1 MQNIGNT
8 YQTKQSE
15 FATSGKTV
23 KTDVKAAFDFAA
35 IFSDLNAKSDSHTNL
50 SNVMASA
57 KDNRLN
63 AVKQSN
69 TKKTAAKEDLRKDN
83 SINKDNED
91 PEEKKTKNKDK
102 TTVTEDLS
110 LALKDLNALL
120 EESNQEDLQV
130 QIDPA
135 TASKDFLSVPEDN
148 LDLASDYVPTELVVE
163 TKVNQHTDN
172 ANVTDDTVDLV
183 LASNSNNSKL
193 LNQLKQFANTQDTE
207 VLDLSTDKLKEFLA
221 KVDVSSLSEQD
232 FATFKFLKE
241 QSVALDSPKPLL
253 NLQQQLATLSN
264 VKLTAVTNDPLL
276 DTKVSVSNL
285 LNELDGK
292 VNLNTDTTSISADE
306 DFGFKDFENIENSL
320 KLSKL
325 LDDELQDLDTKEQIN
340 SIMDAKDKANANTL
354 ARSLELLKQVSS
366 GMNVSPRLNMTS
378 SDRVDSNLVASK
390 TTLESALMEKQ
401 ATAFSSNSAFE
412 NGSFSE
418 NSNSQQ
424 SFNQN
429 FLNSLNQANK
439 TVSTES
445 KPTLNQTPD
454 LLTLSKNLKENAE
467 ALTEKV
473 MKMAS
478 RNLKSMVL
486 DLNPTNLGKMK
497 ITLDLTN
504 ADEIAKI
511 SIGASQAGTRALVES
526 TLESLKE
533 TLKQNFIEAQTD
545 VVDYEEGEP
554 NHEQYASGD
563 EQHQPQHESSQ
574 DERADNGILFASDEN
589 SENETENSQLND
601 LENINNSQ
609 NANGISYFA

>member
-110 LALKDLNALL
+110 LALNDLNALL
-120 EESNQEDLQV
+120 NDTNQEDLQV

-135 TASKDFLSVPEDN
+135 ASKDFLSVSQDN
-148 LDLASDYVPTELVVE
+148 LDLASDYVPTDLVVE
-163 TKVNQHTDN
+163 AKVNQHTDN

-264 VKLTAVTNDPLL
+264 GKLTVANDPLL
-276 DTKVSVSNL
+276 NTKVSVSNL
-285 LNELDGK
+285 LKELEGK
-292 VNLNTDTTSISADE
+292 VNLNTDTTNISADE

-366 GMNVSPRLNMTS
+366 GMNVSPRMNMTS

-526 TLESLKE
+526 TLDSLKE

-554 NHEQYASGD
+554 NHEQYASDD

-574 DERADNGILFASDEN
+574 QKSSDNGILFASDEN
-589 SENETENSQLND
+589 SERETENSQLND

>member
-91 PEEKKTKNKDK
+91 SEEKKTKNKDK

-264 VKLTAVTNDPLL
+264 VKLTAANDPLL
-276 DTKVSVSNL
+276 NTKVSVSNL
-285 LNELDGK
+285 LNELEGK

-526 TLESLKE
+526 TLDSLKE

-554 NHEQYASGD
+554 NHEQYASDD

-574 DERADNGILFASDEN
+574 QKSSDNGILFASDEN
-589 SENETENSQLND
+589 SERETENSQLND

>member
-23 KTDVKAAFDFAA
+23 KTDVKAAFDFAV

-110 LALKDLNALL
+110 LALNDLNALL
-120 EESNQEDLQV
+120 NDTNQEDLQV

-135 TASKDFLSVPEDN
+135 ASKDFLSVSQDN
-148 LDLASDYVPTELVVE
+148 LDLASDYVPTDLVVE
-163 TKVNQHTDN
+163 AKVNQHTDN

-193 LNQLKQFANTQDTE
+193 LNQLKQFANAQDTE

-264 VKLTAVTNDPLL
+264 GKLTVANDPLL
-276 DTKVSVSNL
+276 NTKVSVSNL
-285 LNELDGK
+285 LKELEGK
-292 VNLNTDTTSISADE
+292 VNLNTDTTNISADE

-366 GMNVSPRLNMTS
+366 GMNVSPRMNMTS

-526 TLESLKE
+526 TLDSLKE

-554 NHEQYASGD
+554 NHEQYASDD

-574 DERADNGILFASDEN
+574 QKSSDNGILFASDEN
-589 SENETENSQLND
+589 SERETENSQLND

>member
-23 KTDVKAAFDFAA
+23 KTDVKAAFDFAV

-110 LALKDLNALL
+110 LALNDLNALL
-120 EESNQEDLQV
+120 NDTNQEDLQV

-135 TASKDFLSVPEDN
+135 TASKDFLSVPQDN

-264 VKLTAVTNDPLL
+264 VKLTAATNDPLL

-285 LNELDGK
+285 LNELEGK

-497 ITLDLTN
+497 ITLDLTS

-526 TLESLKE
+526 TLDSLKE

-554 NHEQYASGD
+554 NHEQYASDD

-574 DERADNGILFASDEN
+574 QKSSDNGILFASDEN
-589 SENETENSQLND
+589 SERETENSQLND

>member
-110 LALKDLNALL
+110 LALNDLNALL
-120 EESNQEDLQV
+120 NDTNQEDLQV

-135 TASKDFLSVPEDN
+135 ASKDFLSVSQDN
-148 LDLASDYVPTELVVE
+148 LDLASDYVPTDLVVE
-163 TKVNQHTDN
+163 AKVNQHTDN

-193 LNQLKQFANTQDTE
+193 LNQLKQFANAQDTE

-241 QSVALDSPKPLL
+241 QSLALDSPKPLL

-264 VKLTAVTNDPLL
+264 GKLTVANDPLL
-276 DTKVSVSNL
+276 NTKVSVSNL
-285 LNELDGK
+285 LKELEGK

-366 GMNVSPRLNMTS
+366 GMNVSPRMNMTS

-497 ITLDLTN
+497 ITLDLTS

-526 TLESLKE
+526 TLDSLKE

-554 NHEQYASGD
+554 NHEQYASDD

-574 DERADNGILFASDEN
+574 QKSSDNGILFASDEN
-589 SENETENSQLND
+589 SERETENSQLND

>member
-110 LALKDLNALL
+110 LALNDLNALL

-135 TASKDFLSVPEDN
+135 TASKDFLSVPDDN

-264 VKLTAVTNDPLL
+264 GKLTVANDPLL
-276 DTKVSVSNL
+276 NTKVSVSNL
-285 LNELDGK
+285 LKELEGK

-526 TLESLKE
+526 TLDSLKE

-554 NHEQYASGD
+554 NHEQYASDD

-574 DERADNGILFASDEN
+574 QKSSDNGILFASDEN
-589 SENETENSQLND
+589 SERETENSQLND

>member
-23 KTDVKAAFDFAA
+23 KTDVKAAFDFAV

-91 PEEKKTKNKDK
+91 PEEKKAKNKDK

-110 LALKDLNALL
+110 LALNDLNALL
-120 EESNQEDLQV
+120 NDTNQEDLQV

-135 TASKDFLSVPEDN
+135 ASKDFLSVSQDN
-148 LDLASDYVPTELVVE
+148 LDLASDYVPTDLVVE
-163 TKVNQHTDN
+163 AKVNQHTDN

-193 LNQLKQFANTQDTE
+193 LNQLKQFANAQDTE

-264 VKLTAVTNDPLL
+264 VKLTAATNDPLL

-285 LNELDGK
+285 LNELEGK

-366 GMNVSPRLNMTS
+366 GMNVSPRLNVTS

-390 TTLESALMEKQ
+390 TTLEAALMSNQ
-401 ATAFSSNSAFE
+401 AEAFSSSSSFE

-439 TVSTES
+439 TVSAES

-526 TLESLKE
+526 TLDSLKE

-554 NHEQYASGD
+554 NHEQYASDD

-574 DERADNGILFASDEN
+574 QKSSDNGILFASDEN
-589 SENETENSQLND
+589 SERETENSQLND

>member
-264 VKLTAVTNDPLL
+264 GKLTVANDPLL
-276 DTKVSVSNL
+276 NTKVSVSNL
-285 LNELDGK
+285 LKELEGK

-366 GMNVSPRLNMTS
+366 GMNVSPRMNMTS

-526 TLESLKE
+526 TLDSLKE

-554 NHEQYASGD
+554 NHEQYASDD

-574 DERADNGILFASDEN
+574 QKSSDNGILFASDEN
-589 SENETENSQLND
+589 SERETENSQLND

>member
-15 FATSGKTV
+15 FATNGKTV

-110 LALKDLNALL
+110 LALNDLNALL
-120 EESNQEDLQV
+120 NDTNQEDLQV

-135 TASKDFLSVPEDN
+135 ASKDFLSVSQDN
-148 LDLASDYVPTELVVE
+148 LDLASDYVPTDLVVE
-163 TKVNQHTDN
+163 AKVNQHTDN

-193 LNQLKQFANTQDTE
+193 LNQLKQFANAQDTE

-264 VKLTAVTNDPLL
+264 GKLTVANDPLL
-276 DTKVSVSNL
+276 NTKVSVSNL
-285 LNELDGK
+285 LKELEGK

-366 GMNVSPRLNMTS
+366 GMNVSPRMNMTS

-445 KPTLNQTPD
+445 KSTLNQTPD

-526 TLESLKE
+526 TLDSLKE

-554 NHEQYASGD
+554 NHEQYASDD

-574 DERADNGILFASDEN
+574 QKSSDNGILFASDEN
-589 SENETENSQLND
+589 SERETENSQLND

>member
-15 FATSGKTV
+15 FATSGKAV

-135 TASKDFLSVPEDN
+135 ASKDFLSVSQDN
-148 LDLASDYVPTELVVE
+148 LDLASDYVPTDLVVE
-163 TKVNQHTDN
+163 AKVNQHTDN

-264 VKLTAVTNDPLL
+264 VKLTAATNDPLL

-285 LNELDGK
+285 LKELEGK

-366 GMNVSPRLNMTS
+366 GMNVSPRMNMTS

-497 ITLDLTN
+497 ITLDLTS

-526 TLESLKE
+526 TLDSLKE

-554 NHEQYASGD
+554 NHEQYASDD

-574 DERADNGILFASDEN
+574 QKSSDNGILFASDEN
-589 SENETENSQLND
+589 SERETENSQLND

>member
-23 KTDVKAAFDFAA
+23 KTDVKAAFDFAV

-135 TASKDFLSVPEDN
+135 ASKDFLSVSQDN
-148 LDLASDYVPTELVVE
+148 LDLASDYVPTDLVVE
-163 TKVNQHTDN
+163 AKVNQHTDN

-193 LNQLKQFANTQDTE
+193 LNQLKQFANAQDTE

-264 VKLTAVTNDPLL
+264 GKLTVANDPLL
-276 DTKVSVSNL
+276 NTKVSVSNL
-285 LNELDGK
+285 LKELEGK

-366 GMNVSPRLNMTS
+366 GMNVSPRMNMTS

-526 TLESLKE
+526 TLDSLKE

-554 NHEQYASGD
+554 NHEQYASDD

-574 DERADNGILFASDEN
+574 QKSSDNGILFASDEN
-589 SENETENSQLND
+589 SERETENSQLND

>member
-110 LALKDLNALL
+110 LALNDLNALL
-120 EESNQEDLQV
+120 NDTNQEDLQV

-135 TASKDFLSVPEDN
+135 ASKDFLSVSQDN
-148 LDLASDYVPTELVVE
+148 LDLASDYVPTDLVVE
-163 TKVNQHTDN
+163 AKVNQHTDN

-264 VKLTAVTNDPLL
+264 GKLTVANDPLL
-276 DTKVSVSNL
+276 NTKVSVSNL
-285 LNELDGK
+285 LKDLEGK

-366 GMNVSPRLNMTS
+366 GMNVSPRMNMTS

-526 TLESLKE
+526 TLDSLKE

-554 NHEQYASGD
+554 NHEQYASDD

-574 DERADNGILFASDEN
+574 QKSSDNGILFASDEN
-589 SENETENSQLND
+589 SERETENSQLND

>member
-264 VKLTAVTNDPLL
+264 GKLTVANDPLL
-276 DTKVSVSNL
+276 NTKVSVSNL
-285 LNELDGK
+285 LNELEGK

-497 ITLDLTN
+497 ITLDLTS

-526 TLESLKE
+526 TLDSLKE

-554 NHEQYASGD
+554 NHEQYASDD

-574 DERADNGILFASDEN
+574 QKSSDNGILFASDEN
-589 SENETENSQLND
+589 SERETENSQLND

>member
-15 FATSGKTV
+15 FATSCKTV
-23 KTDVKAAFDFAA
+23 KTDVKAAFDFAV

-110 LALKDLNALL
+110 LALNDLNALL
-120 EESNQEDLQV
+120 NDTNQEDLQV

-135 TASKDFLSVPEDN
+135 ASKDFLSVSQDN

-183 LASNSNNSKL
+183 LSSNSNNSNL
-193 LNQLKQFANTQDTE
+193 LNQLKQFANAQDTE

-264 VKLTAVTNDPLL
+264 GKLTVANDPLL
-276 DTKVSVSNL
+276 NTKVSVSNL
-285 LNELDGK
+285 LKELEGK

-366 GMNVSPRLNMTS
+366 GMNVSPRMNMTS

-526 TLESLKE
+526 TLDSLKE

-554 NHEQYASGD
+554 NHEQYASDD
-563 EQHQPQHESSQ
+563 ERHQPQHESSQ
-574 DERADNGILFASDEN
+574 QKSSDNGILFASDEN
-589 SENETENSQLND
+589 SERETENSQLND

>member
-63 AVKQSN
+63 AVKQNN
-69 TKKTAAKEDLRKDN
+69 TKKTTAKDN
-83 SINKDNED
+83 SISDEKEE
-91 PEEKKTKNKDK
+91 PEEKKAKNKDK

-110 LALKDLNALL
+110 LALNDLNALL

-193 LNQLKQFANTQDTE
+193 LNQLKQFANAQDTE

-264 VKLTAVTNDPLL
+264 VKLTAATNDPLL

-285 LNELDGK
+285 LNELEGK

-497 ITLDLTN
+497 ITLDLTS

-526 TLESLKE
+526 TLDSLKE

-554 NHEQYASGD
+554 NHEQYASDD

-574 DERADNGILFASDEN
+574 QKSSDNGILFASDEN
-589 SENETENSQLND
+589 SERETENSQLND

>member
-57 KDNRLN
+57 KDKRLN
-63 AVKQSN
+63 AVKQNN
-69 TKKTAAKEDLRKDN
+69 TKKTTAKDN
-83 SINKDNED
+83 SISDEKEE
-91 PEEKKTKNKDK
+91 PEEKKAKNKDK

-264 VKLTAVTNDPLL
+264 VKLTAATNDPLL

-285 LNELDGK
+285 LKELEGK

-497 ITLDLTN
+497 ITLDLTS

-526 TLESLKE
+526 TLDSLKE

-554 NHEQYASGD
+554 NHEQYASDD

-574 DERADNGILFASDEN
+574 QKSSDNGILFASDEN
-589 SENETENSQLND
+589 SERETENSQLND

>member
-91 PEEKKTKNKDK
+91 SEEKKTKNKDK

-241 QSVALDSPKPLL
+241 QSVALDSPKTLL

-264 VKLTAVTNDPLL
+264 VKLTAANDPLL
-276 DTKVSVSNL
+276 NTKVSVSNL
-285 LNELDGK
+285 LKELEGK

-366 GMNVSPRLNMTS
+366 GMNVSPRMNMTS

-497 ITLDLTN
+497 ITLDLTS

-526 TLESLKE
+526 TLDSLKE

-554 NHEQYASGD
+554 NHEQYASDD

-574 DERADNGILFASDEN
+574 QKSSDNGILFASDEN
-589 SENETENSQLND
+589 SERETENSQLND

>member
-110 LALKDLNALL
+110 LALNDLNALL
-120 EESNQEDLQV
+120 NDTNQEDLQV

-135 TASKDFLSVPEDN
+135 ASKDFLSVSQDN
-148 LDLASDYVPTELVVE
+148 LDLASDYVPTDLVVE
-163 TKVNQHTDN
+163 AKVNQHTDN

-264 VKLTAVTNDPLL
+264 GKLTVANDPLL
-276 DTKVSVSNL
+276 NTKVSVSNL
-285 LNELDGK
+285 LKELEGK

-526 TLESLKE
+526 TLDSLKE

-554 NHEQYASGD
+554 NHEQYASDD

-574 DERADNGILFASDEN
+574 QKSSDNGILFASDEN
-589 SENETENSQLND
+589 SERETENSQLND

>member
-110 LALKDLNALL
+110 LALNDLNALL

-148 LDLASDYVPTELVVE
+148 LDLASDYMPTELVVE

-193 LNQLKQFANTQDTE
+193 LNQLKQFANAQDTE

-264 VKLTAVTNDPLL
+264 DKLTVANDPLL
-276 DTKVSVSNL
+276 NTKVSVSNL
-285 LNELDGK
+285 LKELEGK

-366 GMNVSPRLNMTS
+366 GMNVSPRMNMTS

-526 TLESLKE
+526 TLDSLKE

-554 NHEQYASGD
+554 NHEQYASDD

-574 DERADNGILFASDEN
+574 QKSSDNGILFASDEN
-589 SENETENSQLND
+589 SERETENSQLND

>member
-110 LALKDLNALL
+110 LALNDLNALL
-120 EESNQEDLQV
+120 EETNQEDLQV

-193 LNQLKQFANTQDTE
+193 LNQLKQFANAQDTE

-264 VKLTAVTNDPLL
+264 GKLTVANDPLL
-276 DTKVSVSNL
+276 NTKVSVSNL
-285 LNELDGK
+285 LKELEGK

-366 GMNVSPRLNMTS
+366 GMNVSPRMNMTS

-497 ITLDLTN
+497 ITLDLTS

-526 TLESLKE
+526 TLDSLKE

-554 NHEQYASGD
+554 NHEQYASDD

-574 DERADNGILFASDEN
+574 QKSSDNGILFASDEN
-589 SENETENSQLND
+589 SERETENSQLND

>member
-63 AVKQSN
+63 AVKQN
-69 TKKTAAKEDLRKDN
+69 NQKKTTAKDN
-83 SINKDNED
+83 SVQDENEGS
-91 PEEKKTKNKDK
+91 EKKKAKNKDK
-102 TTVTEDLS
+102 TSVTEDLS
-110 LALKDLNALL
+110 LALNDLNALL
-120 EESNQEDLQV
+120 NDTNQEDLQV

-135 TASKDFLSVPEDN
+135 ASKDFLSVSQDN
-148 LDLASDYVPTELVVE
+148 LDLASDYVPTDLVVE
-163 TKVNQHTDN
+163 AKVNQHTDN

-193 LNQLKQFANTQDTE
+193 LNQLKQFANAQDTE

-264 VKLTAVTNDPLL
+264 GKLTVANDPLL
-276 DTKVSVSNL
+276 NTKVSVSNL
-285 LNELDGK
+285 LKELEGK

-497 ITLDLTN
+497 ITLDLTS

-526 TLESLKE
+526 TLDSLKE

-554 NHEQYASGD
+554 NHEQYASDD

-574 DERADNGILFASDEN
+574 QKSSDNGILFASDEN
-589 SENETENSQLND
+589 SERETENSQLND

>member
-83 SINKDNED
+83 SINKDNEE
-91 PEEKKTKNKDK
+91 PEEKKAKNKDK

-135 TASKDFLSVPEDN
+135 ASKDFLSVSQDN
-148 LDLASDYVPTELVVE
+148 LDLASDYVPTDLVVE
-163 TKVNQHTDN
+163 AKVNQHTDN

-193 LNQLKQFANTQDTE
+193 LNQLKQFANAQDTE

-264 VKLTAVTNDPLL
+264 GKLTVANDPLL

-285 LNELDGK
+285 LKELEGK

-366 GMNVSPRLNMTS
+366 GMNVSPRMNMTS

-526 TLESLKE
+526 TLDSLKE

-554 NHEQYASGD
+554 NHEQYASDD

-574 DERADNGILFASDEN
+574 QKSSDNGILFASDEN
-589 SENETENSQLND
+589 SERETENSQLND

>member
-110 LALKDLNALL
+110 LALNDLNALL
-120 EESNQEDLQV
+120 NDTNQEDLQV

-135 TASKDFLSVPEDN
+135 ASKDFLSVSQDN

-193 LNQLKQFANTQDTE
+193 LNQLKQFANAQDTE

-264 VKLTAVTNDPLL
+264 VKLTAATNDPLL

-285 LNELDGK
+285 LKELEGK

-366 GMNVSPRLNMTS
+366 GMNVSPRMNMTS

-497 ITLDLTN
+497 ITLDLTK

-526 TLESLKE
+526 TLDSLKE

-554 NHEQYASGD
+554 NHEQYASDD

-574 DERADNGILFASDEN
+574 QKSSDNGILFASDEN
-589 SENETENSQLND
+589 SERETENSQLND

>member
-135 TASKDFLSVPEDN
+135 ASKDFLSVSQDN
-148 LDLASDYVPTELVVE
+148 LDLASDYVPTDLVVE
-163 TKVNQHTDN
+163 AKVNQHTDN

-264 VKLTAVTNDPLL
+264 GKLTVANDPLL
-276 DTKVSVSNL
+276 NTKVSVSNL
-285 LNELDGK
+285 LKELEGK

-366 GMNVSPRLNMTS
+366 GMNVSPRMNMTS

-526 TLESLKE
+526 TLDSLKE

-554 NHEQYASGD
+554 NHEQYASDD

-574 DERADNGILFASDEN
+574 QKSSDNGILFASDEN
-589 SENETENSQLND
+589 SERETENSQLND

>member
-15 FATSGKTV
+15 FATNGKTV

-110 LALKDLNALL
+110 LALNDLNALL
-120 EESNQEDLQV
+120 NDTNQEDLQV

-135 TASKDFLSVPEDN
+135 ASKDFLSVSQDN
-148 LDLASDYVPTELVVE
+148 LDLASDYVPTDLVVE
-163 TKVNQHTDN
+163 AKVNQHTDN

-193 LNQLKQFANTQDTE
+193 LNQLKQFANAQDTE

-264 VKLTAVTNDPLL
+264 GKLTVANDPLL
-276 DTKVSVSNL
+276 NTKVSVSNL
-285 LNELDGK
+285 LKELEGK

-366 GMNVSPRLNMTS
+366 GMNVSPRMNMTS

-511 SIGASQAGTRALVES
+511 SSGASQAGTRALVES
-526 TLESLKE
+526 TLDSLKE

-554 NHEQYASGD
+554 NHEQYASDD

-574 DERADNGILFASDEN
+574 QKSSDNGILFASDEN
-589 SENETENSQLND
+589 SERETENSQLND

>member
-264 VKLTAVTNDPLL
+264 VKLTAATNDPLL

-285 LNELDGK
+285 LNELEGK

-354 ARSLELLKQVSS
+354 ARSLELLKQASS
-366 GMNVSPRLNMTS
+366 FMNVSPRLNMTS
-378 SDRVDSNLVASK
+378 SDRVDGNLLASK
-390 TTLESALMEKQ
+390 TTLESALMEDQ

-418 NSNSQQ
+418 DSNSQQ

-526 TLESLKE
+526 TLDSLKE

-554 NHEQYASGD
+554 NHEQYASDD

-574 DERADNGILFASDEN
+574 QKSSDNGILFASDEN
-589 SENETENSQLND
+589 SERETENSQLND

>member
-1 MQNIGNT
+1 M
-8 YQTKQSE
+8 
-15 FATSGKTV
+15 
-23 KTDVKAAFDFAA
+23 
-35 IFSDLNAKSDSHTNL
+35 
-50 SNVMASA
+50 
-57 KDNRLN
+57 
-63 AVKQSN
+63 
-69 TKKTAAKEDLRKDN
+69 
-83 SINKDNED
+83 
-91 PEEKKTKNKDK
+91 
-102 TTVTEDLS
+102 
-110 LALKDLNALL
+110 
-120 EESNQEDLQV
+120 
-130 QIDPA
+130 
-135 TASKDFLSVPEDN
+135 
-148 LDLASDYVPTELVVE
+148 
-163 TKVNQHTDN
+163 
-172 ANVTDDTVDLV
+172 
-183 LASNSNNSKL
+183 
-193 LNQLKQFANTQDTE
+193 
-207 VLDLSTDKLKEFLA
+207 
-221 KVDVSSLSEQD
+221 
-232 FATFKFLKE
+232 
-241 QSVALDSPKPLL
+241 
-253 NLQQQLATLSN
+253 QQQLVAYG
-264 VKLTAVTNDPLL
+264 KLTDANDPLL
-276 DTKVSVSNL
+276 NTKVSISNL

-354 ARSLELLKQVSS
+354 ARSLELLKQASS
-366 GMNVSPRLNMTS
+366 FMNVSPRLNMTS
-378 SDRVDSNLVASK
+378 SDRVDGNLLASK
-390 TTLESALMEKQ
+390 TTLESALMEDQ

-418 NSNSQQ
+418 DSNSQQ

-445 KPTLNQTPD
+445 KSTLNQTPD

-497 ITLDLTN
+497 ITLDLTS

-526 TLESLKE
+526 TLDSLKE
-533 TLKQNFIEAQTD
+533 SLKQNFIEAQTD
-545 VVDYEEGEP
+545 VVDYEDEAQ
-554 NHEQYASGD
+554 NHEQYASGED
-563 EQHQPQHESSQ
+563 QHQPQHESSQ
-574 DERADNGILFASDEN
+574 QKSSDNGILFALDEN

>member
-110 LALKDLNALL
+110 LALNDLNALL
-120 EESNQEDLQV
+120 NDTNQEDLQV

-135 TASKDFLSVPEDN
+135 ASKDFLSVSQDN
-148 LDLASDYVPTELVVE
+148 LDLASDYVPTDLVVE
-163 TKVNQHTDN
+163 AKVNQHTDN

-193 LNQLKQFANTQDTE
+193 LNQLKQFANAQDTE

-264 VKLTAVTNDPLL
+264 GKLTVANDPLL
-276 DTKVSVSNL
+276 NTKVSVSNL
-285 LNELDGK
+285 LKELEGK

-366 GMNVSPRLNMTS
+366 GMNVSPRMNMTS

-390 TTLESALMEKQ
+390 TTLESALMEDQ

-418 NSNSQQ
+418 DSNSQQ

-526 TLESLKE
+526 TLDSLKE

-554 NHEQYASGD
+554 NHEQYASDD

-574 DERADNGILFASDEN
+574 QKSSDNGILFASDEN
-589 SENETENSQLND
+589 SERETENSQLND

>member
-15 FATSGKTV
+15 FATNGKTV

-110 LALKDLNALL
+110 LALNDLNALL
-120 EESNQEDLQV
+120 NDSNQEDLQV

-135 TASKDFLSVPEDN
+135 VSKDFLSVSQDN
-148 LDLASDYVPTELVVE
+148 LDLASDYVPTDLVVE
-163 TKVNQHTDN
+163 AKVNQHTDN

-193 LNQLKQFANTQDTE
+193 LNQLKQFANAQDTE
-207 VLDLSTDKLKEFLA
+207 VLDLSSDKLKEFLA
-221 KVDVSSLSEQD
+221 KIDVSSLSEQD

-264 VKLTAVTNDPLL
+264 GKLTVANDPLL
-276 DTKVSVSNL
+276 NTKVSVSNL
-285 LNELDGK
+285 LKELEGK

-366 GMNVSPRLNMTS
+366 GMNVSPRMNMTS

-526 TLESLKE
+526 TLDSLKE

-554 NHEQYASGD
+554 NHEQYASDD

-574 DERADNGILFASDEN
+574 QKSSDNGILFASDEN
-589 SENETENSQLND
+589 SERETENSQLND

>member
-110 LALKDLNALL
+110 LALNDLNALL
-120 EESNQEDLQV
+120 NDSNQEDLQV

-135 TASKDFLSVPEDN
+135 ASKDFLSVSQDN
-148 LDLASDYVPTELVVE
+148 LDLASDYVPTDLVVE
-163 TKVNQHTDN
+163 AKVNQHTDN

-193 LNQLKQFANTQDTE
+193 LNQLKQFANAQDTE

-264 VKLTAVTNDPLL
+264 GKLTVANDPLL
-276 DTKVSVSNL
+276 NTKVSVSNL
-285 LNELDGK
+285 LKELEGK

-366 GMNVSPRLNMTS
+366 GMNVSPRMNMTS

-497 ITLDLTN
+497 ITLDLTS

-526 TLESLKE
+526 TLDSLKE

-554 NHEQYASGD
+554 NHEQYASDD

-574 DERADNGILFASDEN
+574 QKSSDNGILFASDEN
-589 SENETENSQLND
+589 SERETENSQLND

>member
-23 KTDVKAAFDFAA
+23 KTDVKAAFDFAV

-110 LALKDLNALL
+110 LALNDINALL
-120 EESNQEDLQV
+120 NDTNQEDLQV

-135 TASKDFLSVPEDN
+135 VSKDFLSVSQDN

-193 LNQLKQFANTQDTE
+193 LNQLKQFANAQDTE

-264 VKLTAVTNDPLL
+264 GKLTVANDPLL
-276 DTKVSVSNL
+276 NTKVSVSNL
-285 LNELDGK
+285 LKELEGK

-366 GMNVSPRLNMTS
+366 GMNVSPRMNMTS

-504 ADEIAKI
+504 AEEIAKI

-526 TLESLKE
+526 TLDSLKE

-554 NHEQYASGD
+554 NHEQYASDD

-574 DERADNGILFASDEN
+574 QKSSDNGILFASDEN
-589 SENETENSQLND
+589 SERETENSQLND

>member
-63 AVKQSN
+63 AVKQNN
-69 TKKTAAKEDLRKDN
+69 TKKTTAKDN
-83 SINKDNED
+83 SISDEKEE
-91 PEEKKTKNKDK
+91 PEEKKAKNKDK

-110 LALKDLNALL
+110 LALNDLNALL
-120 EESNQEDLQV
+120 EETNQEDLQV

-135 TASKDFLSVPEDN
+135 TASKDFLSVPQDN

-264 VKLTAVTNDPLL
+264 GKLTAATNDPLL
-276 DTKVSVSNL
+276 NTKVSVSNL
-285 LNELDGK
+285 LKELEGK

-366 GMNVSPRLNMTS
+366 GMNVSPRMNMTS

-526 TLESLKE
+526 TLDSLKE

-554 NHEQYASGD
+554 NHEQYASDD

-574 DERADNGILFASDEN
+574 QKSSDNGILFASDEN
-589 SENETENSQLND
+589 SERETENSQLND

>member
-110 LALKDLNALL
+110 LALNDLNALL
-120 EESNQEDLQV
+120 NDTNQEDLQV

-193 LNQLKQFANTQDTE
+193 LNQLKQFANAQDTE

-264 VKLTAVTNDPLL
+264 GKLTVANDPLL
-276 DTKVSVSNL
+276 NTKVSVSNL
-285 LNELDGK
+285 LKDLEGK

-366 GMNVSPRLNMTS
+366 GMNVSPRMNMTS

-526 TLESLKE
+526 TLDSLKE

-574 DERADNGILFASDEN
+574 QKSSDNGILFASDEN
-589 SENETENSQLND
+589 SERETENSQLND

>member
-23 KTDVKAAFDFAA
+23 KTDVKAAFDFAV

-110 LALKDLNALL
+110 LALNDLNALL
-120 EESNQEDLQV
+120 NDTNQEDLQV

-135 TASKDFLSVPEDN
+135 ASKDFLSVSQDN
-148 LDLASDYVPTELVVE
+148 LDLASDYVPTDLVVE
-163 TKVNQHTDN
+163 AKVNQHTDN

-193 LNQLKQFANTQDTE
+193 LNQLKQFANAQDTE

-264 VKLTAVTNDPLL
+264 GKLTVANDPLL
-276 DTKVSVSNL
+276 ITKVSVSNL
-285 LNELDGK
+285 LKELEGK

-366 GMNVSPRLNMTS
+366 GMNVSPRMNMTS

-526 TLESLKE
+526 TLDSLKE

-554 NHEQYASGD
+554 NHEQYASDD

-574 DERADNGILFASDEN
+574 QKSSDNGILFASDEN
-589 SENETENSQLND
+589 SERETENSQLND

>member
-63 AVKQSN
+63 AVKQNN
-69 TKKTAAKEDLRKDN
+69 TKKTTAKDN
-83 SINKDNED
+83 SISDEKEE
-91 PEEKKTKNKDK
+91 PEEKKAKNKDK

-110 LALKDLNALL
+110 LALNDLNALL
-120 EESNQEDLQV
+120 EETNQEDLQV

-135 TASKDFLSVPEDN
+135 TASKDFLSVPQDN

-264 VKLTAVTNDPLL
+264 VKLTAATNDPLL

-285 LNELDGK
+285 LNELEGK

-366 GMNVSPRLNMTS
+366 GMNVSPRMNMTS

-526 TLESLKE
+526 TLDSLKE

-554 NHEQYASGD
+554 NHEQYASDD

-574 DERADNGILFASDEN
+574 QKSSDNGILFASDEN
-589 SENETENSQLND
+589 SESETENSQLND

>member
-110 LALKDLNALL
+110 LALNDLNALL
-120 EESNQEDLQV
+120 NDTNQEDLQV

-135 TASKDFLSVPEDN
+135 ASKDFLSVSQDN
-148 LDLASDYVPTELVVE
+148 LDLASDYVPTDLVVE
-163 TKVNQHTDN
+163 AKVNQHTDN

-264 VKLTAVTNDPLL
+264 VKLTAATNDPLL

-285 LNELDGK
+285 LNELEGK

-366 GMNVSPRLNMTS
+366 GMNVSPRMNMTS

-554 NHEQYASGD
+554 NHEQYASDD

-574 DERADNGILFASDEN
+574 QKSSDNGILFASDEN
-589 SENETENSQLND
+589 SERETENSQLND

>member
-83 SINKDNED
+83 SINKDNEE

-110 LALKDLNALL
+110 LALNDLNALL
-120 EESNQEDLQV
+120 NDTNQEDLQV

-264 VKLTAVTNDPLL
+264 GKLTVANDPLL
-276 DTKVSVSNL
+276 NTKVSVSNL
-285 LNELDGK
+285 LKELEGK

-366 GMNVSPRLNMTS
+366 GMNVSPRMNMTS

-526 TLESLKE
+526 TLDSLKE

-554 NHEQYASGD
+554 NHEQYASDD

-574 DERADNGILFASDEN
+574 QKSSDNGILFASDEN
-589 SENETENSQLND
+589 SERETENSQLND

>member
-23 KTDVKAAFDFAA
+23 KTDVKAAFDFAV

-148 LDLASDYVPTELVVE
+148 LDLASDYVPTDLVVE
-163 TKVNQHTDN
+163 AKVNQHTDN

-193 LNQLKQFANTQDTE
+193 LNQLKQFANAQDTE

-264 VKLTAVTNDPLL
+264 GKLTVANDPLL

-285 LNELDGK
+285 LKELEGK

-366 GMNVSPRLNMTS
+366 GMNVSPRMNMTS

-497 ITLDLTN
+497 ITLDLTS

-526 TLESLKE
+526 TLDSLKE

-554 NHEQYASGD
+554 NHEQYASDD

-574 DERADNGILFASDEN
+574 QKSSDNGILFASDEN
-589 SENETENSQLND
+589 SERETENSQLND

>member
-35 IFSDLNAKSDSHTNL
+35 IFSDLNAKSDSHSNLTN
-50 SNVMASA
+50 VVASA

-63 AVKQSN
+63 AVKQNN
-69 TKKTAAKEDLRKDN
+69 TKKTTAKDN
-83 SINKDNED
+83 SISDEKEE
-91 PEEKKTKNKDK
+91 PEEKKAKNKDK

-110 LALKDLNALL
+110 LALNDLNALL
-120 EESNQEDLQV
+120 EETNQEDLQV

-264 VKLTAVTNDPLL
+264 GKLTVANDPLL
-276 DTKVSVSNL
+276 NTKVSVSNL
-285 LNELDGK
+285 LKELEGK

-497 ITLDLTN
+497 ITLDLTS

-526 TLESLKE
+526 TLDSLKE

-554 NHEQYASGD
+554 NHEQYASDD

-574 DERADNGILFASDEN
+574 QKSSDNGILFASDEN
-589 SENETENSQLND
+589 SERETENSQLND